1 MAYSAYRRQLN
12 RSDEILRSSV
22 SFNYHTLHLK
32 NVQHIPLNPTAPLVK
47 IKNASSITL
56 DKLTLSN
63 VIGNVTTSNQKIKV
77 TEVKGK
83 EQQNSDYEQY
93 FSSFFENLEG
103 VSEEEKNQLSEL
115 VKAALKYNE
124 DYFSSWT
131 SDKAS
136 MYYLQT
142 QEKLNLIADNVA
154 GGSIKEQLKT
164 ITKQYTNDKLKQIV
178 NTSLETYQIIYDRF
192 KGKEGPYSEIAKQ
205 MKNAIEEIQNG
216 NHADQ
221 ISQQQLSQLFS
232 GLNTNS
238 SFQIG
243 YEKIMRG
250 YKEIQKRQLG
260 KYWNTFSEADVDK
273 TINMLREDWNN
284 FVSQFQMFEPYRVS
298 IGSQSRIDMKI

>member
-1 MAYSAYRRQLN
+1 MN
-12 RSDEILRSSV
+12 NSV
-22 SFNYHTLHLK
+22 SFNYHTLNFK
-32 NVQHIPLNPTAPLVK
+32 NVQRIPLNQTALSVK

-56 DKLTLSN
+56 DKLTLSD
-63 VIGNVTTSNQKIKV
+63 VIGNVTTSNQRIKV
-77 TEVKGK
+77 TEVKGE
-83 EQQNSDYEQY
+83 EQQNSDYDQY

-103 VSEEEKNQLSEL
+103 VSEEEKNQLSGL
-115 VKAALKYNE
+115 VKAALKYNG

-154 GGSIKEQLKT
+154 SGSIKDQLKA
-164 ITKQYTNDKLKQIV
+164 ITKQYTSDKLKQIV
-178 NTSLETYQIIYDRF
+178 NASLETYQIIYDRF
-192 KGKEGPYSEIAKQ
+192 KGKGGPYSEIANQ

-221 ISQQQLSQLFS
+221 VSQQQLSQLFS

-250 YKEIQKRQLG
+250 YKEIEKGKLG
-260 KYWNTFSEADVDK
+260 KYWNKFSEADVDK
-273 TINMLREDWNN
+273 TINMLREDWND
-284 FVSQFQMFEPYRVS
+284 FVSQFQTFEPYRVS
-298 IGSQSRIDMKI
+298 IDSQSRIDMKI